1 MILVSFQILGSSELV
16 QNCYKFTP
24 ISRRIL
30 GDLHAVHDAPIT
42 RPIMAASN
50 ASFTPRKFT
59 VSLQKFQLVFL

>member
-30 GDLHAVHDAPIT
+30 GDLHAVHAD
-42 RPIMAASN
+42 
-50 ASFTPRKFT
+50 FTAR
-59 VSLQKFQLVFL
+59 QLRGQ